1 MPQALAI
8 LFYCGKKRGG
18 PVGGKEKKTRYLHQ
32 AFAILI
38 KFEKTGAGGRRVKG
52 KKG

>member
-1 MPQALAI
+1 LRS
-8 LFYCGKKRGG
+8 FFTVEKKGGGKG
-18 PVGGKEKKTRYLHQ
+18 GGKEKKTRYLHQ

-38 KFEKTGAGGRRVKG
+38 KFEKTGAGGRRVKE